1 MVEIV
6 NNEFKNLLLKMINN
20 LKESSNKQKSELNK
34 LIQDLKKYKYQR
46 PGKKIDTGGGWKML

>member
-34 LIQDLKKYKYQR
+34 LIQDLKKYKY
-46 PGKKIDTGGGWKML
+46 